1 MVVDGDRRHSRGCRA
16 REAEIPQ
23 TGMVRRV
30 AADDDGRE
38 RDVHEV
44 QDRALDGLEVER
56 KVEDVAV

>member
-16 REAEIPQ
+16 RE

-30 AADDDGRE
+30 TADDDGRE